1 MKTSSLI
8 GHTVEVY
15 DLILRSEHPA
25 DSTIDTFFRTHKYL
39 GSHDRRF
46 VAETAYGMLRQKNRI
61 EWLCENSDAE
71 SLIPA
76 KNPASFLGCLVYR
89 TAFANDASAVF
100 VNDLDAETAEKAALS
115 LFLARIEEKN
125 SEIESGTALGSG
137 STSDLSLRYSY
148 PEWMIKEWRVQF
160 GDEETVRMCAALNA
174 PAPLTLRV
182 NTLKTSV
189 EDCQEALA
197 REKIDAERTKF
208 SGVGLTVRKRLN
220 IFQLD
225 VFRKGFFEVQD
236 EGSQI
241 LAMLVDPKPTSRV
254 VDACA
259 GGGGKA
265 LALAALMKN
274 RGAIF
279 ALDTN
284 AYRLESLR
292 KRIRRSGVD
301 TIRVCKIEEGHL
313 PDGLADASDNVL
325 VDAPCSGLGTIRRNP
340 GMKWTVTPA
349 AIAELSVKQSAI
361 LEHYAQ
367 CVKVN
372 GRLVY
377 STCTMMIPE
386 NEAVVEKFL
395 ADHPQF
401 ELIEPAVILRRYG
414 LESLSNEKYFRL
426 KPHVHGTD
434 GFFAAVM
441 RRKQ

>member
-89 TAFANDASAVF
+89 TAFANDASAVL